1 MRHQIIDMD
10 QELTELN
17 AFQNAIKHK
26 LLLDEK
32 PKHAKNA
39 LSLQDVDR
47 FTETEQRVTAQC

>member
-39 LSLQDVDR
+39 LSLQAVDR
-47 FTETEQRVTAQC
+47 FTETEQRVTA